1 MRDVP
6 NRRFTPADAM
16 VFIAATAIGL
26 GVCVTHAKNLRGPG
40 TPLGPLTIK
49 AYVTLTSFQL
59 LSWSWAI
66 VVARLIRPRPAL
78 WRVGRQPGFVACL
91 AVGVFS
97 LTRWCYEI
105 PVWLHLRNKYNQI
118 NYLVATFIVA
128 PWPSLV
134 CPAIIVAWLTLA
146 LCGSWSPEA
155 SWIDRLGRAMGV
167 FWLSASLVFA
177 CLWFDS

>member
-6 NRRFTPADAM
+6 SRRFTLADAM
-16 VFIAATAIGL
+16 IVVAATAIGL
-26 GVCVTHAKNLRGPG
+26 GGFIASQDIDGRPRMPTAVSE
-40 TPLGPLTIK
+40 
-49 AYVTLTSFQL
+49 YVRLTSFQFVI
-59 LSWSWAI
+59 WSWAI
-66 VVARLIRPRPAL
+66 VIMRLCPPRPAL

-105 PVWLHLRNKYNQI
+105 PEYIGHLDNVKLISFI
-118 NYLVATFIVA
+118 NLFVLAS
-128 PWPSLV
+128 WPFFV

-146 LCGSWSPEA
+146 LGGNWRPEA
-155 SWIDRLGRAMGV
+155 SWIDRLGRALGIV
-167 FWLSASLVFA
+167 WLAASVLLA